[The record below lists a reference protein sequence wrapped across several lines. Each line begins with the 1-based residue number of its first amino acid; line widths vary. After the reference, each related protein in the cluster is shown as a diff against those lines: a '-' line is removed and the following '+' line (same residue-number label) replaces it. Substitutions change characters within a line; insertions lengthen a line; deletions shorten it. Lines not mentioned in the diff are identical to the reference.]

1 MNEKQRAELKTLAE
15 NLHLVPAE
23 KFTMLKWGQGQ
34 LLPGLD
40 DFGCNYAG
48 CAVGWAPKLIPGC
61 ELKLRLDPRASALI
75 PYYDDFDGMTAVQA
89 YFGLRFVEAEY
100 LFHPE
105 EYPSDA
111 RTEDDDVP
119 KEVVSARILQF
130 LEDGLIVVDDDWEP
144 EEDEELDEE

>member
-1 MNEKQRAELKTLAE
+1 MNEKQRAELGTLAE

-23 KFTMLKWGQGQ
+23 KFTMLKWGEGE
-34 LLPGLD
+34 LLPGLE

-61 ELKLRLDPRASALI
+61 GLELCLDPRASALM
-75 PYYDDFDGMTAVQA
+75 PHYDGFEGLRAVME
-89 YFGLRFVEAEY
+89 YFGLSYVEAVY
-100 LFHPE
+100 LFDLD

-111 RTEDDDVP
+111 WTDDDDVP

-130 LEDGLIVVDDDWEP
+130 LDDGLVVYDEEDPD
-144 EEDEELDEE
+144 EDEELEDEE